1 MADFEV
7 HFKEGSIDPSDPR
20 YLSPAREDEDPCEA
34 PSPPINRG
42 AVRGARLF
50 CDRALDHFDDC
61 AAHGPTLNQIAR
73 WPRQGRGSQWLTNLS
88 ERLGLWSLGTFPAAM
103 REMVRKDREQVVEA
117 VARCL
122 ESPEAE
128 GEIGVVGSIA
138 AEYIRSL
145 LAPPAPKGRAM
156 GRSPFSSEVTEL
168 PPVDIRYQPLWTEGT
183 RARCIRD
190 DPPMRGFGRPL
201 KVGDTVTVEGV
212 TWSGRYELSV
222 PAECAFYAMEGYFE
236 VDAEGKNDG

>member
-7 HFKEGSIDPSDPR
+7 HLKEGSIGPSDPR

-61 AAHGPTLNQIAR
+61 AAHGPTLNQVAR
-73 WPRQGRGSQWLTNLS
+73 WAGPGRPEKG
-88 ERLGLWSLGTFPAAM
+88 ERLGLEPAADLANWISHK
-103 REMVRKDREQVVEA
+103 RASKFLRLAAEEQIAERDRRVVEA
-117 VARCL
+117 VARWL

-128 GEIGVVGSIA
+128 GEIGEVGSIA

-145 LAPPAPKGRAM
+145 LAPPKEP
-156 GRSPFSSEVTEL
+156 S
-168 PPVDIRYQPLWTEGT
+168 
-183 RARCIRD
+183 
-190 DPPMRGFGRPL
+190 
-201 KVGDTVTVEGV
+201 
-212 TWSGRYELSV
+212 
-222 PAECAFYAMEGYFE
+222 
-236 VDAEGKNDG
+236 DG